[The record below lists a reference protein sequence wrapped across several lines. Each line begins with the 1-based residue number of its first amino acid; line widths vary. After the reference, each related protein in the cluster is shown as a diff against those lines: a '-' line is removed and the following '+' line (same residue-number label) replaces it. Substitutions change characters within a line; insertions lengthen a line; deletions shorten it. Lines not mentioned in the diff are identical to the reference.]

1 MTRDSFRRDINR
13 EFDAISGSPSP
24 ALSARV
30 RSALAE
36 GRPARP
42 GPVWMAG
49 VAAAVIALII
59 VSVLVASN
67 INRHQTGI
75 VPGTIPSPSPAT
87 SPVVSATPS
96 GSPSPVASPT
106 SPAGAYIC
114 NSSAVGDTNAPLSA
128 FVNAVRTGT
137 HTGYDQVT
145 IQFSTGHP
153 GRAGRHSHHHHGRR
167 RAHPVHRADRLQDQ
181 LFGAQGAS
189 AGAGLRGDGAVG
201 ARALAQWVLRLH
213 LPHQPH
219 QAGDLHPAV
228 GFPDSPPG
236 RALCAADLPTLWGGE
251 YVHWCGH
258 TGCCKESAMS
268 SLAFDPE
275 ETTQWEK
282 TRP

>member
-75 VPGTIPSPSPAT
+75 VPGTVPSPSPAT

-145 IQFSTGHP
+145 IQFSNGQPSDVKIEPQSSATFTESPKGTP
-153 GRAGRHSHHHHGRR
+153 VTLAG
-167 RAHPVHRADRLQDQ
+167 
-181 LFGAQGAS
+181 
-189 AGAGLRGDGAVG
+189 
-201 ARALAQWVLRLH
+201 
-213 LPHQPH
+213 
-219 QAGDLHPAV
+219 QAGILITIT
-228 GFPDSPPG
+228 
-236 RALCAADLPTLWGGE
+236 AAD
-251 YVHWCGH
+251 GH
-258 TGCCKESAMS
+258 TQYTGPTDFKTNYSELKELRQVQDFEGMVQWALGLSHSGCYAYTF
-268 SLAFDPE
+268 LTNP
-275 ETTQWEK
+275 
-282 TRP
+282 TRLVIYIQQ